1 MNLQNLLN
9 LMKMNKNLS
18 ILILLL
24 FVNSCYK
31 VEEKLEPKI
40 SYNLKEQHIKNLKN
54 PFKPLTLEE
63 RSQDWGKEFTIA
75 KKFAKDL
82 DLYRAI
88 SNFKRAEILLND
100 EDIYRKQQIEYNI
113 TICYYLAQKF
123 EDLIEYF
130 EKSSLCYVDK
140 SFEAFKDLLI
150 ILYESYRETKNEE
163 KTQKILELL
172 KDNYP
177 ETEKKIV
184 LSTALMEADIKT
196 LKKDYFKNQNIQNLI
211 TSYEKEK
218 KSVKTA
224 QLLNTFIPG
233 SGYLYIGQKRS
244 AVTAF
249 LLNGL
254 FIYASYEFFK
264 RGWKA
269 AGIITASFEA
279 GWYFGGIYGAG
290 EEANFYNERIY
301 ESKATFLLNKD
312 RLFPIFLIKYG
323 F

>member
-1 MNLQNLLN
+1 MNLQNSLN
-9 LMKMNKNLS
+9 LMKMTKRIFLIF
-18 ILILLL
+18 IL
-24 FVNSCYK
+24 FFAFSCFR

-40 SYNLKEQHIKNLKN
+40 SYSLKEHHIRSLKN
-54 PFKPLTLEE
+54 PFKSLTAEE
-63 RSQDWGKEFTIA
+63 RSQDWGKEFIIA

-82 DLYRAI
+82 ELYQAI
-88 SNFKRAEILLND
+88 TNFKRAEILLND
-100 EDIYRKQQIEYNI
+100 EDVYRKQEIEYNI
-113 TICYYLAQKF
+113 TLSYYLGQKF
-123 EDLIEYF
+123 EDVIDYF

-150 ILYESYRETKNEE
+150 ILYESYRESKNVD
-163 KTQKILELL
+163 KTSKILELL

-177 ETEKKIV
+177 ETEKKIQ
-184 LSTALMEADIKT
+184 LSTALLNADIEV
-196 LKKDYFKNQNIQNLI
+196 LKEDYSNNQNIQEMI
-211 TSYEKEK
+211 RSYEREK

-233 SGYLYIGQKRS
+233 AGYLYIGQKKS
-244 AVTAF
+244 AATAF

-254 FIYASYEFFK
+254 FIYGAYECFK
-264 RGWKA
+264 KGWTA
-269 AGIITASFEA
+269 VGVITASFEA

-301 ESKATFLLNKD
+301 DSKASPLLNNDK
-312 RLFPIFLIKYG
+312 LFPIFFIKYG

>member
-1 MNLQNLLN
+1 MNLQSYLN
-9 LMKMNKNLS
+9 PMKTIKNLF
-18 ILILLL
+18 LVLLL
-24 FVNSCYK
+24 SFVCSCYR

-40 SYNLKEQHIKNLKN
+40 SYTLKESHVKSLKN
-54 PFKPLTLEE
+54 PFKQLTLEE
-63 RSQDWGKEFTIA
+63 RSQDWGKEFIIA
-75 KKFAKDL
+75 KKFAKEL

-88 SNFKRAEILLND
+88 TNFRRSEILLPE
-100 EDIYRKQQIEYNI
+100 EDLYRQQEIEYNI
-113 TICYYLAQKF
+113 TLSYYLGQKF
-123 EDLIEYF
+123 ENVIEYF

-150 ILYESYRETKNEE
+150 ILYESYRETENEE

-177 ETEKKIV
+177 ETEKKIL
-184 LSTALMEADIKT
+184 LSTALIEADVEI
-196 LKKDYFKNQNIQNLI
+196 LKENYPKNKNIQSMI
-211 TSYEKEK
+211 VSYKKEK

-233 SGYLYIGQKRS
+233 SGYLYIGQKKS
-244 AVTAF
+244 AATAF

-254 FIYASYEFFK
+254 FIYATYEFFH
-264 RGWKA
+264 RGWTA
-269 AGIITASFEA
+269 AGTITASFEA

-301 ESKATFLLNKD
+301 ESKATPLLNRD

>member
-1 MNLQNLLN
+1 
-9 LMKMNKNLS
+9 MKTTKRFFLVIS
-18 ILILLL
+18 LLL
-24 FVNSCYK
+24 VCSCYR

-40 SYNLKEQHIKNLKN
+40 SYNLKESHVKNLKD
-54 PFKPLTLEE
+54 PFKPLTTEE
-63 RSQDWGKEFTIA
+63 KSQDWAKEFIIA

-88 SNFKRAEILLND
+88 TNFKRAEILLSD
-100 EDIYRKQQIEYNI
+100 SDLYRKQEIEYNI
-113 TICYYLAQKF
+113 TLSYYLGQKF
-123 EDLIEYF
+123 DEVIEYF

-140 SFEAFKDLLI
+140 SFEVFKDLLI
-150 ILYESYRETKNEE
+150 ILYESYRETKNED
-163 KTQKILELL
+163 KTKKILELL

-177 ETEKKIV
+177 EMEKKIE
-184 LSTALMEADIKT
+184 LSTALLDADIES
-196 LKKDYFKNQNIQNLI
+196 LKEDYPKDKNIQEMI
-211 TSYEKEK
+211 QSYEREK

-233 SGYLYIGQKRS
+233 SGYLYIGQKKS
-244 AVTAF
+244 AATAF

-254 FIYASYEFFK
+254 FIYATYEFFK
-264 RGWKA
+264 RGWTA
-269 AGIITASFEA
+269 AGAITASFEA

-301 ESKATFLLNKD
+301 ESKANPLLNRD
-312 RLFPIFLIKYG
+312 RLFPVFFIKYG